1 MPGNWNALLN
11 QPTFDASTML
21 LLTDGNVMCNDEG
34 GSASGTSNW
43 WKLIPDPFGSYI
55 NGSWSR
61 LSNSPN
67 SPLFFA
73 SAVMKDGRVFVAGGE
88 YNGTGQR
95 VELLAAE
102 IFDPLS
108 NNWTVIPTP
117 PGWTNIGDAP
127 CCVIPDGRILLGSIM
142 TNETAMYDPLTN
154 SWKATARKLNSS
166 SEEESWTL
174 LPDQTILTE
183 DCLGHPKTEKYVIS
197 SNSWVPTG
205 STPSDLVDASLEIGP
220 SILLPDGRTI
230 VIGATGVTAIYEM
243 PPISSQPG
251 TWINGPRF
259 PITNGQN
266 LGAKDA
272 PACLLPNGRVLCVA
286 GPVDRTNEFLP
297 PTYFF
302 EFDPVSLTINP
313 VVNPSNNGKEVF
325 QGRMLLLPTGQI
337 LFSNG
342 SNNIEVYTPD
352 GSYDPI
358 WRSRITKC
366 PSQINPGIT
375 YTLFGTQ
382 LNGLS
387 QAVNY
392 GDDASM
398 ATNYPIIRIHNTS
411 TNKQIY
417 CRTHDHSTMGVHT
430 GSVIHSTRF
439 TVPSSI
445 EAGKSQLFV
454 IANGIPSEPFQVI
467 VS

>member
-166 SEEESWTL
+166 SEEES
-174 LPDQTILTE
+174 
-183 DCLGHPKTEKYVIS
+183 
-197 SNSWVPTG
+197 
-205 STPSDLVDASLEIGP
+205 
-220 SILLPDGRTI
+220 
-230 VIGATGVTAIYEM
+230 
-243 PPISSQPG
+243 
-251 TWINGPRF
+251 
-259 PITNGQN
+259 
-266 LGAKDA
+266 
-272 PACLLPNGRVLCVA
+272 
-286 GPVDRTNEFLP
+286 
-297 PTYFF
+297 
-302 EFDPVSLTINP
+302 
-313 VVNPSNNGKEVF
+313 
-325 QGRMLLLPTGQI
+325 
-337 LFSNG
+337 
-342 SNNIEVYTPD
+342 
-352 GSYDPI
+352 
-358 WRSRITKC
+358 
-366 PSQINPGIT
+366 
-375 YTLFGTQ
+375 
-382 LNGLS
+382 
-387 QAVNY
+387 
-392 GDDASM
+392 
-398 ATNYPIIRIHNTS
+398 
-411 TNKQIY
+411 
-417 CRTHDHSTMGVHT
+417 
-430 GSVIHSTRF
+430 
-439 TVPSSI
+439 
-445 EAGKSQLFV
+445 
-454 IANGIPSEPFQVI
+454 
-467 VS
+467 